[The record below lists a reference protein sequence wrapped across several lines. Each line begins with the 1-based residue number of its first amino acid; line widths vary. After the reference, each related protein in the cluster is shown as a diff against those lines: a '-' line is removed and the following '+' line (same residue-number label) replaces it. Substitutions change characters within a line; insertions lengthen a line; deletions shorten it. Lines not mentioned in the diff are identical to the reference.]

1 MNIVSVPNWI
11 RRFYR
16 PAIWKIPI
24 SEKVVY
30 LTFDDG
36 PTPMI
41 TERVMDLLDEYN
53 AKATFFCIGAQV
65 EKHLNLF
72 KEIQNRGHRIGN
84 HTFNH
89 ISGWRSTP
97 KDYLDDI
104 ERASQVI
111 PSSLFRPPYG
121 RITKKQF
128 NKLKEHYTVVFW
140 DIIPGD
146 FILGITKEKLLK
158 NTLKHLKSGS
168 VIVFH
173 DSVKCGDVLLETL
186 PVLLE
191 ELKQRGYRSE
201 VIPFEY

>member
-16 PAIWKIPI
+16 QAIWKIPTP
-24 SEKVVY
+24 EKVVY

-41 TERVMDLLDEYN
+41 TESVMDLLDEYN
-53 AKATFFCIGAQV
+53 AKATFFCIGSQV
-65 EKHLNLF
+65 EKHERLF
-72 KEIQNRGHRIGN
+72 QNIQDRGHRVGN

-89 ISGWRSTP
+89 ISGWSSTP
-97 KDYLDDI
+97 KDYLDDV

-111 PSSLFRPPYG
+111 SSGLFRPPYG

-128 NKLKEHYTVVFW
+128 NQIKKRYTVVFW

-146 FILGITKEKLLK
+146 FIQGITSKKLLK
-158 NTLKHLKSGS
+158 NTLKYLKSGS

-173 DSVKCGDVLLETL
+173 DSIKCGDVLLETL

-191 ELKQRGYRSE
+191 ELKQRGYRLE

>member
-16 PAIWKIPI
+16 PAIWKIPT

-41 TERVMDLLDEYN
+41 TESVMDVLDEYN
-53 AKATFFCIGAQV
+53 AKATFFCLGSQV

-72 KEIQNRGHRIGN
+72 NEIQKRGHRVGN
-84 HTFNH
+84 HTFSH
-89 ISGWRSTP
+89 ISGWSSTP
-97 KDYLDDI
+97 KDYLDDV

-111 PSSLFRPPYG
+111 SSSLFRPPYG

-128 NKLKEHYTVVFW
+128 NQIKKRYTVVFW

-146 FILGITKEKLLK
+146 FIQGITSKKLLK
-158 NTLKHLKSGS
+158 NTLKYLKLGS

-173 DSVKCGDVLLETL
+173 DSIKCGDVLLETL

-191 ELKQRGYRSE
+191 ELKQRGYRLE